1 MTSFIRQ
8 GDPYYPP
15 EDIIQA
21 EKKLS
26 DYCRQL
32 PGADRGRWQLGHSAD
47 RRFVSLAEQYKKQR
61 DDLLEFMKGAQV
73 SSGVCCCGDMM
84 DKHASPMICGHNPV
98 DIWDHAVM
106 SYSEEIAAFDEAHP

>member
-1 MTSFIRQ
+1 MTDFIRQ

-15 EDIIQA
+15 EDIVQA

-61 DDLLEFMKGAQV
+61 DDLLKFIRHAQV
-73 SSGVCCCGDMM
+73 SSGVCCCGDEIKGHPGGMQ
-84 DKHASPMICGHNPV
+84 CGHEPV
-98 DIWDHAVM
+98 DIWDNAVAGFV
-106 SYSEEIAAFDEAHP
+106 EEITAFDEANP